1 MQHDDIQPAGG
12 GTILLVDDE
21 DMVLEVGARLLEKLH
36 YAVLKAENGRDAV
49 ALFARHPDQ
58 VVLVILDMNMPGM
71 SGGVVFEELRKLKP
85 DVKVLLTSGY
95 GLDGQTRGVA
105 RLRRLRLHPET
116 LFHRRP
122 HPEVHRNSAEIGRP
136 APDVMPLTNRPRPP
150 LPTGFRLQ
158 LARSIGTKTMLM

>member
-1 MQHDDIQPAGG
+1 MQLDDTQSAGG

-21 DMVLEVGARLLEKLH
+21 DMVLEVGARVLEKMH

-58 VVLVILDMNMPGM
+58 VVLVILDMHMPGM

-95 GLDGQTRGVA
+95 SLDRQTQALLASGSCGFIQKPFTIA
-105 RLRRLRLHPET
+105 ALTQKL
-116 LFHRRP
+116 
-122 HPEVHRNSAEIGRP
+122 SEI
-136 APDVMPLTNRPRPP
+136 
-150 LPTGFRLQ
+150 LQ
-158 LARSIGTKTMLM
+158 K

>member
-1 MQHDDIQPAGG
+1 MQLDDTQSAGG

-21 DMVLEVGARLLEKLH
+21 AMVLEVGARVLEKMH

-49 ALFARHPDQ
+49 ALFARYIDQ

-95 GLDGQTRGVA
+95 GLDGRTQELIASGGCGFVQKPFSIAALTQK
-105 RLRRLRLHPET
+105 LTELLH
-116 LFHRRP
+116 
-122 HPEVHRNSAEIGRP
+122 S
-136 APDVMPLTNRPRPP
+136 
-150 LPTGFRLQ
+150 
-158 LARSIGTKTMLM
+158 

>member
-1 MQHDDIQPAGG
+1 MQPDDTQTAGG

-21 DMVLEVGARLLEKLH
+21 DMVLEVGARVLEKLH
-36 YAVLKAENGRDAV
+36 YAVLTAGNGRDAV

-95 GLDGQTRGVA
+95 GLDGQTQELLASGGCGFVQKPFSIA
-105 RLRRLRLHPET
+105 ALT
-116 LFHRRP
+116 QKFT
-122 HPEVHRNSAEIGRP
+122 EI
-136 APDVMPLTNRPRPP
+136 
-150 LPTGFRLQ
+150 LQ
-158 LARSIGTKTMLM
+158 K